1 MSGSNRPQPERRRAD
16 SAALRIL
23 ASPVAGLGFLL
34 ASLVVSIVL
43 ELAGMLLWGTGQY
56 WWWPGAGA
64 RHSELILHEEL
75 EYLSMDLRAGL
86 PGLPTFSQFGI
97 FLSNQLYYFV
107 FQWTGIE
114 AALKEMIA
122 FQLASQYVLAA
133 LNAAQIF
140 VIRLTITILAVPL
153 FALFLVWGFTEGLIR
168 RDLRRYGG
176 DIERAYVF
184 HHVKRHAGTLI
195 SLMFLL
201 YLTLPFSIHPTM
213 VFLPTAIAFALLIMA
228 TSATFIKQI

>member
-1 MSGSNRPQPERRRAD
+1 MGRPNRPPDRRRAD
-16 SAALRIL
+16 SATLRIL
-23 ASPVAGLGFLL
+23 ASPVAALGFLL

-43 ELAGMLLWGTGQY
+43 ELVGMLFWGEGHY

-64 RHSELILHEEL
+64 RHSELILQDEL
-75 EYLSMDLRAGL
+75 GYLSMDLRRGL
-86 PGLPTFSQFGI
+86 PGLPTFSEFGV
-97 FLSNQLYYFV
+97 FLSNRIYYFV

-114 AALKEMIA
+114 TLLQEMAALQWFA
-122 FQLASQYVLAA
+122 QYVLAA

-153 FALFLVWGFTEGLIR
+153 FGLFLVWGFTEGLIR

-213 VFLPTAIAFALLIMA
+213 IFLPTAIAFALLIMA